1 MKQSAKA
8 TAALMLALSLFSW
21 AQAPVFIRFLREAY
35 GPFSMAFIRYGSGAM
50 ALTVVCLIFHRA
62 EFLRLLR
69 HPAPILGIALL
80 NVIQQTTWTTALYG
94 ATATMAQVVTKL
106 DLVFVIAFS
115 YFLFREERK
124 VIRSPLYMLGTALS
138 FLGVVAVLTTDAG
151 SLLPVLDRWAV
162 LLLITTVLWG
172 TYRVWSKHIVMRW
185 HPIPMFAVLAL
196 YTTLGFFVLTLGS
209 GQAGDLIHAGP
220 KLTGIA
226 LFSGIMPIAVAHPSF
241 NFAQKHLG
249 SAFCTSLGLLVP
261 FMTYVLAVLVLPAKE
276 ETLLPS
282 QWVGVIVLISGAF
295 LVIWAGKRVHG
306 GRKMGSEVSDPD

>member
-35 GPFSMAFIRYGSGAM
+35 GPFAMTFIRYGSGAV
-50 ALTVVCLIFHRA
+50 ALTVVCLIYYRA

-115 YFLFREERK
+115 YFLFHEERK

-138 FLGVVAVLTTDAG
+138 LLGVVAVLTKDAG
-151 SLLPVLDRWAV
+151 SLVPVLDRWAV

-185 HPIPMFAVLAL
+185 HPIPMFAVLAI

-261 FMTYVLAVLVLPAKE
+261 FMTYMLAVLVLPAQE

-295 LVIWAGKRVHG
+295 LVIWAGQRVHG
-306 GRKMGSEVSDPD
+306 AQKTGTDVGEPD